1 MKLKRIKVKGF
12 KKFISE
18 HVFYFEDTEINTISG
33 ENGSGKS
40 TLAEILLLIQQA
52 YFLDLLNKE
61 YHLNDFTKACEK
73 AFWDKVSSFIN
84 GDILCVEVDLSENT
98 ENIKLSLD
106 VDVLRSHDLW
116 RKDFR
121 VLEGDHVICKYWNLD
136 DPQNLIVY
144 IESNKTYD
152 ETQLALS
159 DLDFQTSNELL
170 VSRHV
175 WTALNIIF
183 YPENSFRLLYK
194 NILLDWAHDRL
205 IPSKGKRD
213 IYLKLAQ
220 AMFNYL
226 FEDIKFSNVSAN
238 NHLKDEVVYL
248 ISKDGSKKYDI
259 RLMSSGEKTLF
270 YLFIYLNLIN
280 KISILIIDEPENNLH
295 EGLIQKFIVL
305 LKNLCNPNLAF
316 SFLLKEMGVYEGLS
330 EGVKKY
336 VNGYTTNKISQVFML
351 THSKILINTLFDEAS
366 TYILNGKLIKLE
378 YNNYEKK
385 LREIGIS
392 ALYQKVLFVE
402 GQTEINLLQ
411 KTLNPYNIK
420 VHKLN
425 NCEQL
430 MQTYKKLKEMS
441 PYLKDLKYLFML
453 DRDES
458 NEEKLNEY
466 LIEYDEDDF
475 ILLDR
480 YEIENYLLDID
491 IWMETINK
499 LAFDEESHSFT
510 NETLEELFVTE
521 AKKRIENTKK
531 QYIANGIMRTIR
543 NMSGTIKKREI
554 PLDDKY
560 NNYIESIFNTT
571 AIEKFID
578 DANKI
583 RGYSEEKYSD
593 DNISVNWFAI
603 SPGKELM
610 NTVGNT
616 VAREIGVT
624 RDRLILEITKLSCE
638 KNGSSFS
645 DLIEMIKLK
654 IN

>member
-1 MKLKRIKVKGF
+1 MK
-12 KKFISE
+12 
-18 HVFYFEDTEINTISG
+18 DTEINTISG

-61 YHLNDFTKACEK
+61 YPSNDFTKACQE
-73 AFWDKVSSFIN
+73 AFLNKVDSFIN
-84 GDILCVEVDLSENT
+84 GDQLFVGVEFSENA
-98 ENIKLSLD
+98 ESIKLSLD
-106 VDVLRSHDLW
+106 RDVSRFSDIYS
-116 RKDFR
+116 KDFQ
-121 VLEGDHVICKYWNLD
+121 VLEGEHIISKYWNLD
-136 DPQNLIVY
+136 NPQNLIVY
-144 IESNKTYD
+144 VESNKTYD

-159 DLDFQTSNELL
+159 DLNFQTSNQLS
-170 VSRHV
+170 VSRDV
-175 WTALNIIF
+175 WISLNMIF

-226 FEDIKFSNVSAN
+226 FEEIKFTNVSAN
-238 NHLKDEVVYL
+238 NYLKDEVVYL

-259 RLMSSGEKTLF
+259 RLMSSGEKTLL

-295 EGLIQKFIVL
+295 EGLMQKFIVL
-305 LKNLCNPNLAF
+305 LKNLCNPNLEF
-316 SFLLKEMGVYEGLS
+316 SFLLKEIGVYEDLS
-330 EGVKKY
+330 EVVKRY
-336 VNGYTTNKISQVFML
+336 VNEYTTNKIAQVFML
-351 THSKILINTLFDEAS
+351 THSKLLINTLFDEAS
-366 TYILNGKLIKLE
+366 TYILTGELIKLE

-430 MQTYKKLKEMS
+430 MQTYKKLKEIS
-441 PYLKDLKYLFML
+441 PYLNDLKYIFML

-466 LIEYDEDDF
+466 LIDYDEDDF

-491 IWMETINK
+491 IWMEAINK
-499 LAFDEESHSFT
+499 LAFDEKSHSFT
-510 NETLEELFVTE
+510 NEILEELFITE
-521 AKKRIENTKK
+521 AKNRIENTKK

-543 NMSGTIKKREI
+543 DMSGTIKKREI

-560 NNYIESIFNTT
+560 ADYIKSVFNAT

-583 RGYSEEKYSD
+583 KGYSEEKYSD
-593 DNISVNWFAI
+593 DNISLNWFAI
-603 SPGKELM
+603 FPGKELM
-610 NTVGNT
+610 NTVGNK
-616 VAREIGVT
+616 VAKEIGVT
-624 RDRLILEITKLSCE
+624 RDRLILEITKLSRE
-638 KNGSSFS
+638 KNGNSFS